1 MPYQT
6 TTDILIASGIANQN
20 KQPALVTSTGAG
32 SIDSATSSVSFYNFG
47 GTAVTITVNGV
58 ANTIPTGVTLNF
70 NAGGS
75 DNKFPTGEFS
85 WNATGGS
92 LIISYV
98 Y

>member
-20 KQPALVTSTGAG
+20 KQPALITSTGAG

-58 ANTIPTGVTLNF
+58 ANISGCSVAIINGIS
-70 NAGGS
+70 AGFS
-75 DNKFPTGEFS
+75 LSPWVNIIMFFPY
-85 WNATGGS
+85 
-92 LIISYV
+92 L
-98 Y
+98 